1 MAETGAAAREIAKAT
16 GTAFGDDAI
25 GDIMTK
31 YDKDG
36 NGVFDIAEV
45 RLIVHDVMNLKLK
58 NNRLHKMVAVLVVVV
73 FLLIG
78 ALIGTS
84 IVGAVVGGERIK
96 ESKVPD
102 CDDPLFKGTARC
114 AQGNL
119 VRTGQVESYY
129 PTIFYLATGKTEQ
142 LANLKDVTF
151 YVDMTADASVGG
163 AVEATFKVAGAYK
176 RDDKTVHVVTNNG
189 YKITLDST
197 SQSGSIVMNGAT
209 YPVLDTPPAGGR
221 RLETAADVPIL
232 ETVSGRELAERHT
245 ERRKLFQDA
254 LVTQGTDRRKLF
266 QGALM
271 TSGSFTMMA
280 ASGGDFRR
288 KLFHGALMTSGSFT
302 MMAAGGGD
310 M

>member
-1 MAETGAAAREIAKAT
+1 MARVHGMAETGAAAKDIAKAT
-16 GTAFGDDAI
+16 GMAFGDDAI

-36 NGVFDIAEV
+36 NGVFDIKEV
-45 RLIVHDVMNLKLK
+45 RNIVHDVMNLKLK
-58 NNRLHKMVAVLVVVV
+58 NKQLHKMVAGLVVVV

-78 ALIGTS
+78 ALVGTS

-114 AQGNL
+114 AQGNV

-163 AVEATFKVAGAYK
+163 AVEATFKVSGAYK

-197 SQSGSIVMNGAT
+197 TQSGSIVIDGVT
-209 YPVLDTPPAGGR
+209 YPVLDTPTAGGR

-232 ETVSGRELAERHT
+232 ETVSGRGLAEHHT
-245 ERRKLFQDA
+245 ERRKLFTGA
-254 LVTQGTDRRKLF
+254 LMTSGSFTMMAAGTGDRRRKLF
-266 QGALM
+266 SGALM

-280 ASGGDFRR
+280 ASGGD
-288 KLFHGALMTSGSFT
+288 M
-302 MMAAGGGD
+302 
-310 M
+310 